1 LLIIA
6 LIQVYREKEQQVW
19 SKIWKTTPFGE
30 DRNVNELDEKGAEKV
45 AVIVGAFSR
54 TKKKPCLHAK
64 IIGKIPWLHL
74 SMILT
79 MGCSAVKSTGFSFR
93 GHEFNS

>member
-1 LLIIA
+1 MLLS
-6 LIQVYREKEQQVW
+6 RFTERRS
-19 SKIWKTTPFGE
+19 SKFGARYEKTTPFGE

-64 IIGKIPWLHL
+64 IIGKIP
-74 SMILT
+74 
-79 MGCSAVKSTGFSFR
+79 
-93 GHEFNS
+93 